1 MAEPTQAELMSL
13 LTGAIARSHL
23 HDPVRI
29 DGTTWDNMNV
39 SNDEASHYAKAVLTV
54 LSNNRLKI
62 VEAELMPATNGIA
75 STIRRA

>member
-39 SNDEASHYAKAVLTV
+39 SNEEASHYAKARLPACRWR
-54 LSNNRLKI
+54 NRY
-62 VEAELMPATNGIA
+62 PATVSGRLRQGPEMV
-75 STIRRA
+75 S

>member
-39 SNDEASHYAKAVLTV
+39 SNEEASHYAKAVLTV

-62 VEAELMPATNGIA
+62 VEAESTPASKAIA
-75 STIRRA
+75 STMSRA